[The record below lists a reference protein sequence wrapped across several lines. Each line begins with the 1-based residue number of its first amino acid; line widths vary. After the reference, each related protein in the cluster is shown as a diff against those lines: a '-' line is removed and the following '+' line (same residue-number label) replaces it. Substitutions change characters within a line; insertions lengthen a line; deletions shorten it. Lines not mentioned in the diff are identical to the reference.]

1 MADSGPPSG
10 ASLTAV
16 ATVVVPTLPLTHL
29 SSGLKGLQEDLG
41 VISLP
46 YPVQRHRQ
54 WMGDGDAV
62 APTCHFCYCQ
72 SHAPEVLPGASA
84 APQPDYCSLPPCNMQ
99 QPRHQVETLSM
110 FIFHFDCHDTHYWQ
124 PLHCFLAWHPSMQLS
139 SCTLTLSS
147 LNSNLTKNH
156 NVLSWWPCG

>member
-62 APTCHFCYCQ
+62 ATSATANHMRLQFCQVLLLHHSLIIVHCHHVICS
-72 SHAPEVLPGASA
+72 SHVIKWKHCPCLFSTLIAMTHTT
-84 APQPDYCSLPPCNMQ
+84 CSL
-99 QPRHQVETLSM
+99 
-110 FIFHFDCHDTHYWQ
+110 FIVFWLGTQACSF
-124 PLHCFLAWHPSMQLS
+124 PAAL
-139 SCTLTLSS
+139 
-147 LNSNLTKNH
+147 
-156 NVLSWWPCG
+156 